1 MAFAI
6 GCGADAPAPNKGAPA
21 GGMDPKMM
29 EMMKTATPP
38 GDAAKADGEAKTEEA
53 KTDDAKGEE
62 KKEEPKGDDAKGE
75 EKKEESKTEEK
86 KEDK

>member
-1 MAFAI
+1 MMAFAI

-38 GDAAKADGEAKTEEA
+38 GDAAKADGEAKT
-53 KTDDAKGEE
+53 DDAKGEE
-62 KKEEPKGDDAKGE
+62 KKEEPKADDAKGE
-75 EKKEESKTEEK
+75 EKKEEAKTEEK